1 MDHLDDGLPAGGAE
15 GRVVAHHAMVH
26 RAVDAFGHVAAALE
40 DAHLLLIGGLERG
53 RDRRTGRQQVFP
65 FRAEVDQRGDVGFPG
80 LELQV
85 IEFLVGNLGSKILVS
100 QAGEAMSEL
109 MSEDGKSMGVVGRA
123 DGIEV
128 VHAATAVSVGVDQ
141 DEDGVARGLPDGVA
155 DGRHVGRRQ
164 VTVDAEGVVAGVEG
178 GVLEDALAG
187 RVGAALLGGQVDGID
202 VERLPVLVERRGLEE
217 RLGEAAGVRLELGLL
232 IGRVAL
238 GDEDQVHLLGR
249 RALRLQRH
257 DGVPPQWAPVDVDAR
272 WVDLLL
278 QQRMKAHVGALAGA
292 QLEAD
297 GRLGVGDGDA
307 VAPGLRLAPGLRG
320 GAPFLE
326 ERIEAS
332 RVDQLARG
340 LVVDLHEVAAITER
354 VDPVLPRA
362 APVGLLPQ
370 PLDAGRLPLAV
381 AAEDEIDAEA
391 LVAEIGVVVA
401 LGHERQAAAQQAEA
415 GQAKS
420 FDHSSDVHVHSG
432 FKMFDQGQM

>member
-1 MDHLDDGLPAGGAE
+1 MGDMTGPYVRSFTYGPVFSLLNRLVRIIMDHLDDGLLAGGTE
-15 GRVVAHHAMVH
+15 GRVVAHHAMIH
-26 RAVDAFGHVAAALE
+26 WAIDPFGYIAAALE
-40 DAHLLLIGGLERG
+40 DACLIHVRLLERSG
-53 RDRRTGRQQVFP
+53 DRRAGREEMFP
-65 FRAEVDQRGDVGFPG
+65 FRVEVNQCGDVGFPR

-85 IEFLVGNLGSKILVS
+85 IEFLISDLGREVLVG
-100 QAGEAMSEL
+100 QAGEAVAEL
-109 MSEDGKSMGVVGRA
+109 MREDGEGMGVVGRA
-123 DGIEV
+123 DGVEV

-164 VTVDAEGVVAGVEG
+164 VTVDAEGVIAGVEG
-178 GVLEDALAG
+178 GILEDTLAG
-187 RVGAALLGGQVDGID
+187 RVGPGFLRGQVYGID
-202 VERLPVLVERRGLEE
+202 VELFPVLIEWWGLEE
-217 RLGEAAGVRLELGLL
+217 RFGEATGVRLELGLFL
-232 IGRVAL
+232 GRVTFR
-238 GDEDQVHLLGR
+238 DKYQVYLLGR
-249 RALRLQRH
+249 LAFGLDGH
-257 DGVPPQWAPVDVDAR
+257 DGILSQRAPVDEDAR

-391 LVAEIGVVVA
+391 LIGKIGIVVA
-401 LGHERQAAAQQAEA
+401 LGHE
-415 GQAKS
+415 
-420 FDHSSDVHVHSG
+420 
-432 FKMFDQGQM
+432 

>member
-53 RDRRTGRQQVFP
+53 GDRRTGRQQVFP

-85 IEFLVGNLGSKILVS
+85 IEFLISDLGREVLVG
-100 QAGEAMSEL
+100 QAGEAVAEL
-109 MSEDGKSMGVVGRA
+109 MREDGEGMGVVGRA
-123 DGIEV
+123 DGVEV

-164 VTVDAEGVVAGVEG
+164 VTVDAEGVIAGVEG
-178 GVLEDALAG
+178 GILEDTLAG
-187 RVGAALLGGQVDGID
+187 RVGPGFLRGQVYGID
-202 VERLPVLVERRGLEE
+202 VELFPVLIERRGLEE
-217 RLGEAAGVRLELGLL
+217 RFGEAMGVRLELGLFL
-232 IGRVAL
+232 GRVAFR
-238 GDEDQVHLLGR
+238 DKYQVYLLGR
-249 RALRLQRH
+249 FAFGLDGH
-257 DGVPPQWAPVDVDAR
+257 DGILSQRAPVDVDAR

>member
-53 RDRRTGRQQVFP
+53 GDRRTGRQQVFP

-85 IEFLVGNLGSKILVS
+85 IEFLISDLGREVLVG
-100 QAGEAMSEL
+100 QAGEAVAEL
-109 MSEDGKSMGVVGRA
+109 MREDGEGMGVVGRA
-123 DGIEV
+123 DGVEV

-238 GDEDQVHLLGR
+238 GDEDQVYLLGR
-249 RALRLQRH
+249 FAFGLDGH
-257 DGVPPQWAPVDVDAR
+257 DGILSQRAPVDVDAR